1 MRLEVV
7 DEVVL
12 PDQAVVREQECLVEA
27 ETVELGEARRRLPV
41 RGRERLVVGPL
52 GRLPRE
58 RSLEPGADLVGLAR
72 HGHVG
77 EHHAPAVPFEPRVP
91 GRVVDDLQRLVA
103 AVRVGVVGPQRPR
116 LEQVLV
122 AVDDP
127 RRAHAAAGYLSR
139 PGADTGVSSL
149 RETAIV
155 DVLHGLTFAD
165 VLREQRRSRPE
176 QLAVVDGDFGR
187 DVRLTYPE
195 LDDRTNQ
202 LANALAAAGVGHG
215 DRILWLG
222 QNSFRVVEA
231 PGGGGEARGDVLPRE
246 LAAERRRAGVR
257 RSTTSTPRSSSGR
270 TRRSATRCA
279 AARELAGSTALWL
292 RHDADG
298 DGSYEAF
305 LTGASNADPAVDVD
319 PSAALLLIY
328 TAAFSGRPNGAM
340 LSHTALITQGLVM
353 GRLSDIDADYVYLNC
368 GPLFH
373 IATFMTTL
381 ATYVAAGTNVFTRR
395 VDAEELCR
403 LIESERCTGAF
414 VVGPT
419 IEQILEANKDHR
431 YDLKSLR
438 AFRGKPEWNEMIT
451 VDTSPWARHPGGYGQ
466 TEVMGMLTFNTL
478 ARSPHRHARTPV
490 PRRPSPDRR
499 SRRPRGPRRRDRRDR
514 RPRADRDERLLEPA
528 RGERS
533 PPARRL
539 APHERPRPP
548 RSRRDDHVHRAGDAH
563 DQVGRREHLPRRGRG
578 MRRQAPGRRRVR
590 RHRRSRRASGRRA

>member
-1 MRLEVV
+1 M
-7 DEVVL
+7 
-12 PDQAVVREQECLVEA
+12 
-27 ETVELGEARRRLPV
+27 
-41 RGRERLVVGPL
+41 
-52 GRLPRE
+52 
-58 RSLEPGADLVGLAR
+58 
-72 HGHVG
+72 
-77 EHHAPAVPFEPRVP
+77 
-91 GRVVDDLQRLVA
+91 
-103 AVRVGVVGPQRPR
+103 
-116 LEQVLV
+116 
-122 AVDDP
+122 
-127 RRAHAAAGYLSR
+127 
-139 PGADTGVSSL
+139 
-149 RETAIV
+149 

-187 DVRLTYPE
+187 DVRLTYAE

-231 PGGGGEARGDVLPRE
+231 LVAAAKLGAMFCPANWRQSADELAFVLGDVDAKVVIWQDE
-246 LAAERRRAGVR
+246 EIGATVR
-257 RSTTSTPRSSSGR
+257 
-270 TRRSATRCA
+270 
-279 AARELAGSTALWL
+279 AARELAGSSALWL

-298 DGSYEAF
+298 GGSYEEF
-305 LTGASNADPAVDVD
+305 LTSASNADLAVGVD

-340 LSHTALITQGLVM
+340 LSHTALITQGIVM
-353 GRLSDIDADYVYLNC
+353 GRLSDIDGDYVYLNC

-381 ATYVAAGTNVFTRR
+381 ATCVAAGTNVFTRR

-414 VVGPT
+414 IVGPT
-419 IEQILEANKDHR
+419 IKQILEANKDHR

-478 ARSPHRHARTPV
+478 AHSPIGTHG
-490 PRRPSPDRR
+490 RPSPVVRVRIVDPDDREL
-499 SRRPRGPRRRDRRDR
+499 PVGETGEIVARGPTVMNGYWN
-514 RPRADRDERLLEPA
+514 RPEEN
-528 RGERS
+528 
-533 PPARRL
+533 ARRQRGGWHHTNDL
-539 APHERPRPP
+539 
-548 RSRRDDHVHRAGDAH
+548 
-563 DQVGRREHLPRRGRG
+563 GRREADGTITFIGPATRMIKSAAENIYPAEVEGCVAKHPAVAECAIIGVPDAQWTQSVKAIVVLNEGESATAEAIIDHCRAHIASYKKPRTIEFVEKLPRDGFAVDYRALDEQFGGGGYPGGRN
-578 MRRQAPGRRRVR
+578 
-590 RHRRSRRASGRRA
+590 RSA